1 MAESTGGA
9 PAASFDDVALPLLD
23 DVARFARWL
32 AGDAMTADD
41 LVQETFLRAL
51 RGWGTF
57 RAGSDYRAWLFTICR
72 NVHYSAR
79 RRAVREPLAGEPEVE
94 ALATASLHRE
104 ALAHGLGSGFDRFD
118 LHDAVRREVQALPD
132 GFREVTVLVDLE
144 DLSYEAAAAAL
155 GIPVGTVR
163 SRLFRARRL
172 LQERLVQH
180 ARDAGLGRQTT
191 EVPR

>member
-1 MAESTGGA
+1 MVEPTGGT
-9 PAASFDDVALPLLD
+9 PAASFDEVALPHLD

-41 LVQETFLRAL
+41 LVQETFLRAF
-51 RGWGTF
+51 RSWGTF
-57 RAGSDYRAWLFTICR
+57 RTGSDCRAWLFTICR

-79 RRAVREPLAGEPEVE
+79 RRAVREPTMGEPEVE

-104 ALAHGLGSGFDRFD
+104 ALAHGMGGGFDRFD
-118 LHDAVRREVQALPD
+118 LRDTVRREVQALPD
-132 GFREVTVLVDLE
+132 SFREVTVLVDLE

-172 LQERLVQH
+172 LQERLVEH
-180 ARDAGLGRQTT
+180 ARDAGLVRQPT
-191 EVPR
+191 EVER